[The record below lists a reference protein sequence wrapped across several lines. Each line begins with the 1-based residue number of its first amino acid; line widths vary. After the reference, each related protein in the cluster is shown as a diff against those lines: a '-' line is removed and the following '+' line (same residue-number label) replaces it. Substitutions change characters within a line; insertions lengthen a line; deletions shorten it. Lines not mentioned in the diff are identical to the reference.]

1 MYSVHLVEYHSV
13 PVNTLHMA
21 KAQQREDGTDSHIVQ
36 QSRTAKVT
44 EKFDE
49 NGIC

>member
-13 PVNTLHMA
+13 SVNTLWMA
-21 KAQQREDGTDSHIVQ
+21 KAWQREDGTDSRIVK
-36 QSRTAKVT
+36 QSRAAKFT

-49 NGIC
+49 NEIH